1 MYPIIDYKMLMLII
15 TVYYWAEEND
25 LQVNKKNQEWVFMEN
40 QIPCQNVEQKSSSKV
55 SEKKHVDTE
64 ISDGSRD
71 NVIMQNT
78 SYV

>member
-1 MYPIIDYKMLMLII
+1 
-15 TVYYWAEEND
+15 
-25 LQVNKKNQEWVFMEN
+25 MEN